1 MAKRRRR
8 SRRKAFSINEEQLHS
23 IARGFLRIEQSGMTG
38 KEVLLRKMLG
48 DQEMFNSSQTPYE
61 GLGHRLR
68 GLFGAY
74 VSEDVTSNEDIKLLM
89 DQEAE
94 SRTPYTGISILDGGF
109 TDDEDDYIDEVLNSD
124 GDASFPEIDEE
135 EE

>member
-1 MAKRRRR
+1 MGKKYRRRR
-8 SRRKAFSINEEQLHS
+8 RFSINEEQLHA

-48 DQEMFNSSQTPYE
+48 DTEMFNTAMTPFE

-74 VSEDVTSNEDIKLLM
+74 VSEDVTTNADIKLLM
-89 DQEAE
+89 DQEAA
-94 SRTPYTGISILDGGF
+94 SRTPYTGIHILDGGEF
-109 TDDEDDYIDEVLNSD
+109 NDDEDSYIQEVLD
-124 GDASFPEIDEE
+124 GDGTDATFPDEE
-135 EE
+135 ED